1 MEKIASWLRAEG
13 FTINYQARGR
23 NWIAFSGEAAQ
34 IQRTFHTEIHGYTI
48 DGEKHFANATNV
60 SIPTALAA
68 VVTGIRGLHDFRLR
82 PSLVKGKS
90 VRRSGMHPDYT
101 SGGQHYVA
109 PDDLATIYDFSR
121 VQYLSAGQTI
131 VIVGQTDFHTA
142 DIGEFR
148 SSFGLPIQ
156 PIQSRPCAI
165 GSLCMMLFGPDPGIT
180 ADVDEAELDLELSG
194 SVAPNATI
202 DYVNSTDVFSSVQY
216 AIDSALG
223 PVISMS
229 YGGCEQENL
238 GLLAFG
244 ESLAQEANSLG
255 ITWLASS
262 GDSGAAGCDSPTESQ
277 AVWGLAVNFP
287 ASIPEVTAVGG
298 TEFNEG
304 TGAYWSSSNRADG
317 GSALTFIPEVPWNDS
332 YYGLYKG
339 FNLAAGGSG
348 ISIYYDSP
356 AWQEGYGFPNTGF
369 RDVPDVSF
377 SASADHDGYLLCVAQ
392 CPTNYSV
399 YGGTSA
405 STPVFAGIVA
415 LLNQYLV
422 NAGDQA
428 HSGLG
433 NINPN
438 LYALYNYGP
447 NAFHDVTGGNNFVPC
462 LSGTLD
468 CNSKIGYTAQ
478 PGYDL
483 ATGLG
488 SIDAYNLITSWSVP
502 APAQL
507 KVYKSHTVNFT
518 QGQNLVAYSVGVS
531 NSGWG
536 ATIGT
541 VTITENVPAGL
552 TLVDMSGS
560 GWICNANIC
569 TNDTVLA
576 SGGTYPGI
584 IVTVNVDR
592 NAPSRVTNQVSV
604 SGGNSAASTASDL
617 TAILPIV
624 ANAEMSKSTPAS
636 GSACTAPSSA
646 GGFMPADSQAALWFQ
661 LNWANVNDSLTASW
675 YAPNGSLYATYSWT
689 PVATPGAQCFWDA
702 MNIAGNPPA
711 SQPGAWSV
719 AVTLNGSSLFTLQ
732 FTIAAVVPYDFN
744 HDGHSD
750 VIWEDPGVG
759 WAQVW
764 YLGGSQGASLTGAAN
779 LTQANPWNIAG
790 VGDFDG
796 DGNPDVVWQDPVSG
810 AVQVWFLGGS
820 GGVTLLS
827 AANITTKNPW
837 RVVSVGD
844 FNHDGHPDLLWQD
857 PVSGW
862 AQIWYLGGSQG
873 LTLLGAANLTKSNP
887 WHIVGTA
894 DFNNDG
900 FRDVLWQDPVSGTVQ
915 IWYMGG
921 TTPGAEG
928 SVLQSAV
935 NLTAGMGTKVVAIAD
950 FNGDG
955 HPDVIF
961 QSPYYGGATVYFYTG
976 FQGTTPKGTAVLS
989 SGNPWYIAG
998 PR

>member
-1 MEKIASWLRAEG
+1 
-13 FTINYQARGR
+13 
-23 NWIAFSGEAAQ
+23 
-34 IQRTFHTEIHGYTI
+34 
-48 DGEKHFANATNV
+48 
-60 SIPTALAA
+60 
-68 VVTGIRGLHDFRLR
+68 
-82 PSLVKGKS
+82 
-90 VRRSGMHPDYT
+90 
-101 SGGQHYVA
+101 
-109 PDDLATIYDFSR
+109 
-121 VQYLSAGQTI
+121 
-131 VIVGQTDFHTA
+131 
-142 DIGEFR
+142 
-148 SSFGLPIQ
+148 
-156 PIQSRPCAI
+156 
-165 GSLCMMLFGPDPGIT
+165 
-180 ADVDEAELDLELSG
+180 
-194 SVAPNATI
+194 
-202 DYVNSTDVFSSVQY
+202 
-216 AIDSALG
+216 
-223 PVISMS
+223 
-229 YGGCEQENL
+229 
-238 GLLAFG
+238 
-244 ESLAQEANSLG
+244 
-255 ITWLASS
+255 
-262 GDSGAAGCDSPTESQ
+262 
-277 AVWGLAVNFP
+277 
-287 ASIPEVTAVGG
+287 
-298 TEFNEG
+298 
-304 TGAYWSSSNRADG
+304 
-317 GSALTFIPEVPWNDS
+317 
-332 YYGLYKG
+332 
-339 FNLAAGGSG
+339 
-348 ISIYYDSP
+348 
-356 AWQEGYGFPNTGF
+356 
-369 RDVPDVSF
+369 
-377 SASADHDGYLLCVAQ
+377 
-392 CPTNYSV
+392 
-399 YGGTSA
+399 
-405 STPVFAGIVA
+405 
-415 LLNQYLV
+415 
-422 NAGDQA
+422 
-428 HSGLG
+428 
-433 NINPN
+433 
-438 LYALYNYGP
+438 
-447 NAFHDVTGGNNFVPC
+447 
-462 LSGTLD
+462 
-468 CNSKIGYTAQ
+468 
-478 PGYDL
+478 
-483 ATGLG
+483 
-488 SIDAYNLITSWSVP
+488 
-502 APAQL
+502 
-507 KVYKSHTVNFT
+507 
-518 QGQNLVAYSVGVS
+518 
-531 NSGWG
+531 
-536 ATIGT
+536 
-541 VTITENVPAGL
+541 
-552 TLVDMSGS
+552 
-560 GWICNANIC
+560 
-569 TNDTVLA
+569 VLA

-592 NAPSRVTNQVSV
+592 NAPSRVTNQVSA

-617 TAILPIV
+617 TAVLPIV

-636 GSACTAPSSA
+636 GSACTAPSPA
-646 GGFMPADSQAALWFQ
+646 GGFMPTDSQSALWFQ
-661 LNWANVNDSLTASW
+661 LNWANVDDSLTASW
-675 YAPNGSLYATYSWT
+675 YAPNGSLYTTYSWT

-732 FTIAAVVPYDFN
+732 FTIGAIVPYDFN

-810 AVQVWFLGGS
+810 AVQVWYLGGS
-820 GGVTLLS
+820 GGITLLN
-827 AANITTKNPW
+827 AADITTKNPW